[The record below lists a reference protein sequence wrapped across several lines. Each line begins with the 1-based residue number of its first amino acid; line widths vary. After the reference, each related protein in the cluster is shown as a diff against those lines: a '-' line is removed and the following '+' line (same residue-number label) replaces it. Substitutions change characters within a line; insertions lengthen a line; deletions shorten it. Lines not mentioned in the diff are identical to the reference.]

1 MKRIL
6 ILLVAVSLVIGLSH
20 HACAHPGHGYY
31 LEEPSDS
38 GDSDS
43 DSSTTTSPAP
53 TKKTSD
59 RSSTGSGTKTS
70 KSPSGGVETGSAQGE
85 AADVSAQNK
94 TDIQG
99 QDGNESTP
107 SGNIT
112 GKEKQ
117 GTSGYGF
124 IPAVA
129 GLSLV
134 FGLTALRFPRQ

>member
-99 QDGNESTP
+99 QDGNESSP